1 MSKNILSAAIVA
13 VAATL
18 SMAAQADNAAW
29 LKAKQPALTTTA
41 KGEAAAKA
49 NQPAA
54 GSVAAWKQSKFPA
67 VDGPR
72 VQPSDTALSSH
83 PKVGTQAGWKQAK
96 FPHLQKTAR

>member
-1 MSKNILSAAIVA
+1 MSKNILSAALIA
-13 VAATL
+13 VAATV

-41 KGEAAAKA
+41 KSEAPAIA

-54 GSVAAWKQSKFPA
+54 GSVAAWKQAKFPA
-67 VDGPR
+67 VEGTR
-72 VQPSDTALSSH
+72 VQPSDRGLSAH

-96 FPHLQKTAR
+96 FPHLHKTAR